1 VADGPLPSVFE
12 LAQADFKVGSM
23 LIAVLLE
30 VGLIAVLLE
39 VGLIV
44 VSLEAGWIAALLEVG
59 QDQNA
64 SA

>member
-1 VADGPLPSVFE
+1 MADGPLPSVFE

-23 LIAVLLE
+23 
-30 VGLIAVLLE
+30 LIAVLLE